1 MNDEENHVPPPTTNR
16 EDPVAY
22 RIAVGAVG
30 AALVVFLIGAAW
42 ITADGLPV
50 PTQYWSS
57 GSAIAGA
64 LLGILAP
71 TPTKTDPDK
80 VTGVWNNIVTAW
92 NNLWDNRALLIL
104 LFVFVASLLFSIT
117 SSSAQLQTVAAA
129 SGGAL
134 IGLLA
139 PPPTSGTSV

>member
-1 MNDEENHVPPPTTNR
+1 MTDKEDLVTNK
-16 EDPVAY
+16 EDAVAY

-71 TPTKTDPDK
+71 TPTKPNQPTPRNTSVMKIASSVAAAIKD
-80 VTGVWNNIVTAW
+80 
-92 NNLWDNRALLIL
+92 LWANRALFIL
-104 LFVFVASLLFSIT
+104 LIVFVASLVLSIT
-117 SSSAQLQTVAAA
+117 SNSAQLQTVAAA
-129 SGGAL
+129 AAGAL
-134 IGLLA
+134 LGLLA
-139 PPPTSGTSV
+139 PPPTSTP